1 LLFKVLGAEQ
11 DFFLMRGLSDIGEL
25 SSVDVG
31 LIGKAAAVLHLS
43 LDLFFRSPAWLNGAI

>member
-1 LLFKVLGAEQ
+1 
-11 DFFLMRGLSDIGEL
+11 MRGLSDIGEL